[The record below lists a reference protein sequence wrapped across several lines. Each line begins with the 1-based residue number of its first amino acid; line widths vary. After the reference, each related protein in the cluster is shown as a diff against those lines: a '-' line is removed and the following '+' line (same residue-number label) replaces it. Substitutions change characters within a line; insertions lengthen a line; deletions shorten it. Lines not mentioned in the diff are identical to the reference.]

1 MKMESIDVLFVCL
14 HGSAKSVIAAELF
27 RRRAAGRGLVMT
39 AATAGIEADKAI
51 PVGVVAGLAADG
63 IDVSALRPRQLTGAI
78 VASARLI
85 VALGCR
91 IDDPG
96 YAVIDLRQWDDI
108 PAVSDGFEP
117 ARDVILDRVS
127 ALLDEL
133 A

>member
-27 RRRAAGRGLVMT
+27 RRRAAARGLVMT

-51 PVGVVAGLAADG
+51 PVGVVAGLGADG

>member
-1 MKMESIDVLFVCL
+1 MDSIDVLFVCL

-27 RRRAAGRGLVMT
+27 RRRAAASGLVMT
-39 AATAGIEADKAI
+39 AATAGIEADNAI
-51 PVGVVAGLAADG
+51 PAGVVAGLAADG

-78 VASARLI
+78 VASARRI

-91 IDDPG
+91 IDDTG
-96 YAVIDLRQWDDI
+96 YAVADLRQWDDI
-108 PAVSDGFEP
+108 PAVSDGFEL

>member
-1 MKMESIDVLFVCL
+1 MDSIDVLFVCL

-27 RRRAAGRGLVMT
+27 RREAAARGLAMT
-39 AATAGIEADKAI
+39 TASAGIEADEAV
-51 PVGVVAGLAADG
+51 PAGVAAGLAAEG
-63 IDVSALRPRQLTGAI
+63 IDVSSTLPRQLTGAI
-78 VASARLI
+78 VASARRV

-91 IDDPG
+91 IDETG
-96 YAVIDLRQWDDI
+96 YALPDLRRWDDI
-108 PAVSDGFEP
+108 PPVSDGFEP